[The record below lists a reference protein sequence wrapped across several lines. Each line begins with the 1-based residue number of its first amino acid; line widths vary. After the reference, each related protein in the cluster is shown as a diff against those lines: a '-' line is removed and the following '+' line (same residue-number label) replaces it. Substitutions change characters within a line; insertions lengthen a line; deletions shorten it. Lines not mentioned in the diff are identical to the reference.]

1 MPFSSSGLLS
11 GYAFDVRLK
20 CFVDG
25 KAVFVSSQFLPFLV
39 SQDAFFGQVLEL
51 GQGQLGRYLAFFVGL
66 GQGLGPL
73 SDGFEERF
81 GLAVSVDQGVQGLV
95 QVENFGSIGEA
106 APFQLGQFFWAQ
118 LVDRAGESDGSA
130 IGALL
135 EDLFCLVLQFL
146 VHLDVVVGVPY
157 EGVEPL
163 ARLW

>member
-1 MPFSSSGLLS
+1 MLF

-25 KAVFVSSQFLPFLV
+25 KTVLVQAQFIPFFFG
-39 SQDAFFGQVLEL
+39 QDAFLGQVLEL
-51 GQGQLGRYLAFFVGL
+51 GQGQLGRYLAFLVGL

-73 SDGFEERF
+73 SDGFEERLGF
-81 GLAVSVDQGVQGLV
+81 AVSFDEGVQGFV
-95 QVENFGSIGEA
+95 QVEDLGSAGKA
-106 APFQLGQFFWAQ
+106 ALFQLGKFFWAE
-118 LVDRAGESDGSA
+118 LVDCAGKIDWPA
-130 IGALL
+130 IGAFL